1 MPGGLEKLHRLSP
14 FLACCLSPSQLISLS
29 LALCI
34 FHSSLPPL
42 LRLPLCIITI
52 FSQCGVLFFLP
63 RPSISISPCHSC
75 SVASPPSCV
84 TCPYF
89 CLPPLSCHRFS
100 FFFFECFAPTVLPTL
115 PMWLMLEQR
124 DGVWST
130 WVLFVGHFSAK
141 RSVLRRVP

>member
-34 FHSSLPPL
+34 FHSSLPHL

-75 SVASPPSCV
+75 SVASPPSRV

-89 CLPPLSCHRFS
+89 CVPPLYCHRFS
-100 FFFFECFAPTVLPTL
+100 SFFLSALLP
-115 PMWLMLEQR
+115 PSCQHSPC
-124 DGVWST
+124 DSCWS
-130 WVLFVGHFSAK
+130 
-141 RSVLRRVP
+141 SVMASGPHGSCSLATSQQKEVF